1 MSTGAKKERIT
12 ETSPQVYARIGGVL
26 YLIIIVI
33 GFCSEFFVR
42 DKLVVSGDVTATANN
57 IMASESLWRITIAGE
72 LILLVCAIALTLIL
86 YVLLRPVN
94 KTLALLAV
102 FFNIVEFPIEA
113 ASKLCLFAALFLSGN
128 ADYLKAFEPHQLHAL
143 VKISLKLHDYGF
155 GIDLVFFGFACLVY
169 GYLLFRSGYFPRTL
183 GVLMAIAGLSYLT
196 NSFTL
201 ILAPAYAGT
210 ISPIL
215 VLALIGE
222 LSLCLWLMVK
232 GVNVPKWNE
241 AVRAR
246 GDHRRR
252 YHTALNPQSYTDRVR
267 SLRRC
272 GRIFLLEE
280 QGAGEAFADQ

>member
-1 MSTGAKKERIT
+1 MEDH
-12 ETSPQVYARIGGVL
+12 ELQTSPQVYARIGGVL

-57 IMASESLWRITIAGE
+57 IMASASLWRITIAGE

-143 VKISLKLHDYGF
+143 VQISLKLHDYGF

-169 GYLLFRSGYFPRTL
+169 GYLLFRSGYFPKPL

-215 VLALIGE
+215 VLVLIGE

-232 GVNVPKWNE
+232 GVDEQRWKE
-241 AVRAR
+241 QASA
-246 GDHRRR
+246 HRS
-252 YHTALNPQSYTDRVR
+252 PSD
-267 SLRRC
+267 
-272 GRIFLLEE
+272 
-280 QGAGEAFADQ
+280 

>member
-1 MSTGAKKERIT
+1 MEDH
-12 ETSPQVYARIGGVL
+12 ELQTSPQVYARIGGVL

-33 GFCSEFFVR
+33 GFCSAFFVR

-57 IMASESLWRITIAGE
+57 IMAFESLWRITIAGE
-72 LILLVCAIALTLIL
+72 LILLACSIALTLIL

-113 ASKLCLFAALFLSGN
+113 VSKLYLFAALFLSGN
-128 ADYLKAFEPHQLHAL
+128 ADYLKAFESHQLHAL

-183 GVLMAIAGLSYLT
+183 GVLMAIAGLSYPV

-201 ILAPAYAGT
+201 ILAPAYAGR
-210 ISPIL
+210 IFFIL
-215 VLALIGE
+215 VFALTGE
-222 LSLCLWLMVK
+222 LSFCLWLMVK
-232 GVNVPKWNE
+232 GVNVAKWNE
-241 AVRAR
+241 KAR
-246 GDHRRR
+246 LA
-252 YHTALNPQSYTDRVR
+252 YS
-267 SLRRC
+267 
-272 GRIFLLEE
+272 
-280 QGAGEAFADQ
+280 

>member
-1 MSTGAKKERIT
+1 MENH
-12 ETSPQVYARIGGVL
+12 EVQTSPQVYARIGGVL

-42 DKLVVSGDVTATANN
+42 DKLVVAGNVTAPANN
-57 IMASESLWRITIAGE
+57 IAGSESLWRISIACE
-72 LILLVCAIALTLIL
+72 LILLVCAVALTLIF

-94 KTLALLAV
+94 KNLALLAV

-113 ASKLCLFAALFLSGN
+113 VSKLCLFAALFLSGN

-155 GIDLVFFGFACLVY
+155 GIDLVFFGCACLVY

-183 GVLMAIAGLSYLT
+183 GVLMATAGLSYLV

-201 ILAPAYAGT
+201 ILAPAYAGR
-210 ISPIL
+210 ISLIL

-222 LSLCLWLMVK
+222 LSLCLWLIVK
-232 GVNVPKWNE
+232 GVDVPKLNE
-241 AVRAR
+241 KAR
-246 GDHRRR
+246 
-252 YHTALNPQSYTDRVR
+252 L
-267 SLRRC
+267 
-272 GRIFLLEE
+272 
-280 QGAGEAFADQ
+280 AFG

>member
-1 MSTGAKKERIT
+1 MSTHGMKERLA
-12 ETSPQVYARIGGVL
+12 EASPQVYARIGGVL

-42 DKLVVSGDVTATANN
+42 DKLAVSGDVKATANN
-57 IMASESLWRITIAGE
+57 IMASESLWRIGIAGDM
-72 LILLVCAIALTLIL
+72 ILLVCAVALTLIF

-94 KTLALLAV
+94 KNLALLAV

-113 ASKLCLFAALFLSGN
+113 VSKLCLFAALFFSGN

-155 GIDLVFFGFACLVY
+155 AIDLVFFGFACLVY

-183 GVLMAIAGLSYLT
+183 GVLMAIAGLSYLM

-210 ISPIL
+210 IFFVL
-215 VLALIGE
+215 MLALIGE
-222 LSLCLWLMVK
+222 LSLSLWLMVR

-241 AVRAR
+241 KAR
-246 GDHRRR
+246 LSFGMPR
-252 YHTALNPQSYTDRVR
+252 
-267 SLRRC
+267 
-272 GRIFLLEE
+272 
-280 QGAGEAFADQ
+280 

>member
-1 MSTGAKKERIT
+1 MSTDAMKERVR

-33 GFCSEFFVR
+33 GFCGEFFLR
-42 DKLVVSGDVTATANN
+42 NKLVVSGDVTATANN
-57 IMASESLWRITIAGE
+57 IMASESLWRAQIAGD
-72 LILLVCAIALTLIL
+72 LIVLVCAVALTLIL

-94 KTLALLAV
+94 KNLALLAV

-128 ADYLKAFEPHQLHAL
+128 ADYLKVFEPHQLHAL

-155 GIDLVFFGFACLVY
+155 AIDLVFFGFACLIY

-183 GVLMAIAGLSYLT
+183 GVLMAIAGVSYLT

-201 ILAPAYAGT
+201 ILAPAYAGR
-210 ISPIL
+210 IFLIL
-215 VLALIGE
+215 VVALIGE

-241 AVRAR
+241 KAR
-246 GDHRRR
+246 L
-252 YHTALNPQSYTDRVR
+252 AL
-267 SLRRC
+267 
-272 GRIFLLEE
+272 G
-280 QGAGEAFADQ
+280 

>member
-1 MSTGAKKERIT
+1 MSAAVLTNRIT

-42 DKLVVSGDVTATANN
+42 DKLVVPGDVTATANN
-57 IMASESLWRITIAGE
+57 IVASESLWRISIAGE
-72 LILLVCAIALTLIL
+72 LILLVCAVALTLIL
-86 YVLLRPVN
+86 YVVLRPVN
-94 KTLALLAV
+94 RNLALLAV
-102 FFNIVEFPIEA
+102 FFSLVEFPIEA
-113 ASKLCLFAALFLSGN
+113 ASKLCLFSALFLSGS
-128 ADYLKAFEPHQLHAL
+128 AEYLKAFEPHQLHAL
-143 VKISLKLHDYGF
+143 VNISLKLHDYGF

-210 ISPIL
+210 IFLIL

-232 GVNVPKWNE
+232 GVNVQRWKGQASAAEEWRSE
-241 AVRAR
+241 RAMHHDSIAR
-246 GDHRRR
+246 
-252 YHTALNPQSYTDRVR
+252 
-267 SLRRC
+267 
-272 GRIFLLEE
+272 
-280 QGAGEAFADQ
+280 

>member
-1 MSTGAKKERIT
+1 MNTDAMKQRNT

-33 GFCSEFFVR
+33 GFCSDFLVR
-42 DKLVVSGDVTATANN
+42 DKLVVSGDTASN
-57 IMASESLWRITIAGE
+57 IVASESLWRISIAGD
-72 LILLVCAIALTLIL
+72 LILLVCAVALTLIL

-94 KTLALLAV
+94 KNLALLAV
-102 FFNIVEFPIEA
+102 FFNIVELPIEA
-113 ASKLCLFAALFLSGN
+113 VSKLCLFAALFLSGN
-128 ADYLKAFEPHQLHAL
+128 ADYLKAFQPNQLRAL

-155 GIDLVFFGFACLVY
+155 GIDLIFFGFACLVY

-210 ISPIL
+210 IFFIL

-222 LSLCLWLMVK
+222 LSLCLWLIVK
-232 GVNVPKWNE
+232 GVNVERWK
-241 AVRAR
+241 
-246 GDHRRR
+246 
-252 YHTALNPQSYTDRVR
+252 
-267 SLRRC
+267 
-272 GRIFLLEE
+272 E
-280 QGAGEAFADQ
+280 QAGAMAASM